1 MVVAAATYRNLSK
14 HSGSVKVIA
23 VLETV
28 KKIRA
33 LYSIS
38 EKAGT
43 IIEFE
48 NLKARFGLNLYAKN
62 YSDYKG
68 VDVSNPPKILCKTPN
83 KKMTRRLP
91 HKGIKSLPFW

>member
-1 MVVAAATYRNLSK
+1 MVEAASTDRNFYK
-14 HSGSVKVIA
+14 HSKSNEVIYA
-23 VLETV
+23 LETEN
-28 KKIRA
+28 KTRS